1 MEIRIVIATHKPY
14 WMPSDPMYLPVHV
27 GAAGKDSI
35 GYQRDDEGENI
46 SLKNAHY
53 CELTGLYCAGCGSGR
68 AIRALLRG
76 DFAAAFSYNCMLF
89 LLGIPCIAVLI
100 YEYVRIVFPGLRLKP
115 ASVSREAA
123 VFATMLIAAFWILRN
138 LPALSFLAPGE

>member
-1 MEIRIVIATHKPY
+1 MAVKNKTAVWQKQAERVA
-14 WMPSDPMYLPVHV
+14 V
-27 GAAGKDSI
+27 AAGAPLCVFLAIRYIQS
-35 GYQRDDEGENI
+35 GGDEI
-46 SLKNAHY
+46 KCLFY
-53 CELTGLYCAGCGSGR
+53 ELTGLYCAGCGSGR

-100 YEYVRIVFPGLRLKP
+100 YEYVRIVFPGLQLKP